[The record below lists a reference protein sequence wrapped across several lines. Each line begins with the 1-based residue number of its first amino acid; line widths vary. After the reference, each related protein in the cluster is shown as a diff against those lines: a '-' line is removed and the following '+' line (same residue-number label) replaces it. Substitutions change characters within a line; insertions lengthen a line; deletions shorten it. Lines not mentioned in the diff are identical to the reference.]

1 MKKDW
6 NPVHIVTHQLK
17 KVMNSIRLLLAALL
31 LLCLA
36 PMPYG
41 YYQFIR
47 LASMIAFAVMAYQY
61 YEQKREGLMI
71 AFAALA
77 ILFQPF
83 IKIALGR
90 TMWNMVDVVV
100 AVGLIVLWWKDGGYR
115 KREE

>member
-1 MKKDW
+1 MLILSDH
-6 NPVHIVTHQLK
+6 VHFVNLQQK
-17 KVMNSIRLLLAALL
+17 KVMNNINLLLAALL

-47 LASMIAFAVMAYQY
+47 LASMIAFAIMAYQY
-61 YEQKREGLMI
+61 YEKKQEGLVI

-83 IKIALGR
+83 YKIALGR
-90 TMWNMVDVVV
+90 TMWNVVDVVV
-100 AVGLIVLWWKDGGYR
+100 AVGLIILWYKEQQID
-115 KREE
+115 KSK